1 MKVSE
6 IKPNFLLVGFGAPDT
21 GTIALLPGIAALEGT
36 CPLRVSILRSHLLLS
51 LTLAAL
57 AALSPHKA
65 QGQTVTTPTST
76 ATGVGLGTITE
87 YTLANGLQVLIAP
100 SDAADLVTMDV
111 WVGAGTRRETAENN
125 GVAHFMEHLIFKGTP
140 TRKPGEI
147 DAAIENLGG
156 TLNAATSYDWAHF
169 YGTVDSADTPAALAI
184 LSDALMNSQMR
195 QADIDAEKP
204 VILSEMA
211 RDTSSATER
220 VSRVYNALTFPDHPY
235 GRPLLGTA
243 HHVSDMSRQT
253 ILEFY
258 HTYYAPANATLI
270 LAGKITPEAGLALAQ
285 KDFGA
290 WPVRAVPND
299 KTLPEEPQTTIRE
312 QNLTAPVSH
321 GFLQIGFHAPSV
333 QDKPDAWIMDVL
345 MTLLGQG
352 GNNRLEQDLEH
363 KQKLVRAIS
372 TNYLTQRDPGTMSVA
387 AEFEPGD
394 YAAVRTAILGEI
406 SALRDTPVSDAEIN
420 AAKHTLLAS
429 YLFDTQTNSGRADA
443 LGFYSRIDS
452 YKYDTEYVGHF
463 ESVTPTEVQTIA
475 HEYFNLS
482 AYTVVT
488 LLPPPDP
495 ITASRH

>member
-1 MKVSE
+1 MRVSTLPF
-6 IKPNFLLVGFGAPDT
+6 IFLFSLFLHP
-21 GTIALLPGIAALEGT
+21 IIAA
-36 CPLRVSILRSHLLLS
+36 
-51 LTLAAL
+51 
-57 AALSPHKA
+57 A
-65 QGQTVTTPTST
+65 QTPVVTAPTST
-76 ATGVGLGTITE
+76 ATGVGLGTVTE
-87 YTLANGLQVLIAP
+87 YTLANGLQVLVAP
-100 SDAADLVTMDV
+100 SDAADLVTLDV

-156 TLNAATSYDWAHF
+156 SLNAATSYDWAHF
-169 YGTVDSADTPAALAI
+169 YGTVDSADAPAALAI

-211 RDTSSATER
+211 RDAGSATGR

-243 HHVSDMSRQT
+243 DHVSGMPRQA
-253 ILEFY
+253 ILDFY
-258 HTYYAPANATLI
+258 HTFYAPGNATLI

-290 WPVRAVPND
+290 WPVRAVPDD
-299 KTLPEEPQTTIRE
+299 KTLPEAPQTAIRQ
-312 QNLTAPVSH
+312 QNLTAPVAH

-333 QDKPDAWIMDVL
+333 QDKPDAWVMDVL

-352 GNNRLEQDLEH
+352 GNNRLEQDLERR
-363 KQKLVRAIS
+363 QKLVRAIS
-372 TNYLTQRDPGTMSVA
+372 TNYLTQRDPGTMSIT
-387 AEFEPGD
+387 AEFDPGD
-394 YAAVRTAILGEI
+394 YAAVQAAILREI
-406 SALRDTPVSDAEIN
+406 AALRDVPVSDAEIS

-443 LGFYSRIDS
+443 LGFYSRIDT
-452 YKYDTEYVGHF
+452 YKYDTQYVGRF
-463 ESVTPTEVQTIA
+463 ESVTPAQVQEVA
-475 HEYFNLS
+475 RKYFNLS
-482 AYTVVT
+482 AYTLVT
-488 LLPPPDP
+488 LLPTPDP
-495 ITASRH
+495 VTASRR